1 MALEAFKSLGLS
13 SWLAKQCVHLGY
25 KQPTDV
31 QKACVKPTLDGEF
44 ANETGKIDHVH
55 SLLQGRDIYAA
66 AKTGSGK
73 TGAFALPILQT
84 LSEDPFG
91 VYAVVLAPTRCVMAL
106 RDVPCKLR
114 L

>member
-1 MALEAFKSLGLS
+1 MALEAFKALGLS

-31 QKACVKPTLDGEF
+31 QTACVKPTLEGTKLIQS
-44 ANETGKIDHVH
+44 ETAPHLTL
-55 SLLQGRDIYAA
+55 LLQAGRDIYAA

-91 VYAVVLAPTRCVMAL
+91 VYAVVLAPTR
-106 RDVPCKLR
+106 
-114 L
+114 